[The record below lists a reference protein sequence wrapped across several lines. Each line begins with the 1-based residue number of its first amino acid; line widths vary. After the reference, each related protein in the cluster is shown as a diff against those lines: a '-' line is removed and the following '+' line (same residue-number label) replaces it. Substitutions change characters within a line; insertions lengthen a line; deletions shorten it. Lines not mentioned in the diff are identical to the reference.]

1 MLNLKNFVTLLEYRL
16 KYEMV
21 WTSMPKIFWLIL
33 FTFLF
38 PLITY
43 LSLSLSLCK
52 TSLSLSTLSVA
63 CLLSCLDQNALSGL
77 NENKLAMMVCF
88 SLLSIVWIGSYW
100 GSLVWVLG
108 YWVLVWMGL
117 NWWRI
122 IVWVLGLSFGLMGL
136 VLRRG
141 FWVWVLDCWVQGQS
155 YMAHPKIFFSYN
167 YTSNRI

>member
-1 MLNLKNFVTLLEYRL
+1 MRWYGHQCQKYFGLFYLLF
-16 KYEMV
+16 
-21 WTSMPKIFWLIL
+21 S
-33 FTFLF
+33 FLSSH
-38 PLITY
+38 IS
-43 LSLSLSLCK
+43 LSLSLSVK
-52 TSLSLSTLSVA
+52 HLSLSTLSVA

-108 YWVLVWMGL
+108 YWVLVWMAL

-141 FWVWVLDCWVQGQS
+141 FWVWVL
-155 YMAHPKIFFSYN
+155 APPNFFFFSYN

>member
-1 MLNLKNFVTLLEYRL
+1 MLNLKNFATLLEYHL

-21 WTSMPKIFWLIL
+21 RTSMPKIFWLIL

-52 TSLSLSTLSVA
+52 TSLSLHSLCCLSS
-63 CLLSCLDQNALSGL
+63 SCLDQNALSGL

-141 FWVWVLDCWVQGQS
+141 FWVWVLGCWVQGQS
-155 YMAHPKIFFSYN
+155 YMALSKN
-167 YTSNRI
+167 